1 VWLKPLCN
9 VRLMNAMQE
18 ALKFA
23 KHAKRTKLTTEDI
36 NNALKLRNVD
46 VSS

>member
-1 VWLKPLCN
+1 VST
-9 VRLMNAMQE
+9 QE

-36 NNALKLRNVD
+36 NHALQLRNVE
-46 VSS
+46 VCALHSAHHAR